1 MEFSI
6 HNTMAGEINTLLAD
20 DPSPRHEQHVY
31 NFAFFV
37 ESAIQRYFPILFE
50 EYMRKSVEQFKEKL
64 PVEFETLLNGEKI
77 HHSEIT
83 GAIADILQQ
92 AIDKMGQEI
101 RIKIG
106 I

>member
-6 HNTMAGEINTLLAD
+6 HNTMAGEINALLAD

-50 EYMRKSVEQFKEKL
+50 EYMRKYVEQFKEKL
-64 PVEFETLLNGEKI
+64 PAEFESLLNGEKI
-77 HHSEIT
+77 HRSEIT

-92 AIDKMGQEI
+92 AVDKTGQEI

>member
-6 HNTMAGEINTLLAD
+6 HNTMAGEINKLLAD

-37 ESAIQRYFPILFE
+37 ESAIQRYFPLLFE
-50 EYMRKSVEQFKEKL
+50 EYMRKYVEQKEKL

-77 HHSEIT
+77 NHSGIT

-92 AIDKMGQEI
+92 AIDKTGQEI

>member
-50 EYMRKSVEQFKEKL
+50 EYMRKYVEQFKEKL
-64 PVEFETLLNGEKI
+64 PVEFKTLLNGEKI
-77 HHSEIT
+77 HHSEII

-101 RIKIG
+101 RIEIG

>member
-6 HNTMAGEINTLLAD
+6 HNTMAGEINALLAD

-37 ESAIQRYFPILFE
+37 ESAIQRYFPILFG
-50 EYMRKSVEQFKEKL
+50 EYMRKYVEQFKEKL

-77 HHSEIT
+77 HHSDIT

>member
-37 ESAIQRYFPILFE
+37 KSAIRRYFPILFE
-50 EYMRKSVEQFKEKL
+50 EYMRKYVEQFKERPRWSLK
-64 PVEFETLLNGEKI
+64 PY
-77 HHSEIT
+77 
-83 GAIADILQQ
+83 
-92 AIDKMGQEI
+92 
-101 RIKIG
+101 
-106 I
+106 

>member
-1 MEFSI
+1 MVDS
-6 HNTMAGEINTLLAD
+6 T
-20 DPSPRHEQHVY
+20 PRHEQHVY

-37 ESAIQRYFPILFE
+37 ESAIQHYFPILFE
-50 EYMRKSVEQFKEKL
+50 ECMRKYVEQFKERL

-83 GAIADILQQ
+83 GAVADILQQ
-92 AIDKMGQEI
+92 AIDRMGQEI

>member
-50 EYMRKSVEQFKEKL
+50 EYMRKY
-64 PVEFETLLNGEKI
+64 
-77 HHSEIT
+77 
-83 GAIADILQQ
+83 
-92 AIDKMGQEI
+92 
-101 RIKIG
+101 
-106 I
+106 

>member
-1 MEFSI
+1 MRNQLFKV
-6 HNTMAGEINTLLAD
+6 LATALH
-20 DPSPRHEQHVY
+20 RTRGVAR
-31 NFAFFV
+31 FKC
-37 ESAIQRYFPILFE
+37 IQQRLE
-50 EYMRKSVEQFKEKL
+50 EYMRKYVEQFKEKL

-92 AIDKMGQEI
+92 AIDKTGQEI

>member
-1 MEFSI
+1 MRKYISFAETEEILRVALGLPGSSI
-6 HNTMAGEINTLLAD
+6 KSIAEATG
-20 DPSPRHEQHVY
+20 
-31 NFAFFV
+31 
-37 ESAIQRYFPILFE
+37 ILFE
-50 EYMRKSVEQFKEKL
+50 EYMRKYVEQFKEKL

>member
-1 MEFSI
+1 
-6 HNTMAGEINTLLAD
+6 
-20 DPSPRHEQHVY
+20 
-31 NFAFFV
+31 
-37 ESAIQRYFPILFE
+37 
-50 EYMRKSVEQFKEKL
+50 MRKYVEQFKEKL

-92 AIDKMGQEI
+92 AIDKTGQEI